1 MTVILFVNTYVTM
14 LNENNINPKSIQ
26 SRLGHSRMDMT
37 DKYTHD
43 TDMLNKEVA
52 KAFEKVIGGRNK

>member
-1 MTVILFVNTYVTM
+1 M
-14 LNENNINPKSIQ
+14 LNENNINPKAIQ

-43 TDMLNKEVA
+43 TDMLNKKVA